1 MVSKYNVKVSA
12 TSSGSVP
19 YHCKVTFPFSET
31 TKTPDFGL
39 LVSCAKEETLE
50 EEPQPE
56 IIVREEQDYPI
67 IKAQMGTANVIEI
80 DGSLYFD
87 LSHSDYTALQVL
99 VSFVNELNERILL
112 LRINE
117 TDVVAFD
124 NCRPHRGTRSRW
136 SYSNNKFEYNN
147 HENIFGIRNSN
158 TAFCNFNNNGGSLF
172 QYNTAPY
179 YDLLKV
185 SFD

>member
-1 MVSKYNVKVSA
+1 MVSKHNVKVSA

-56 IIVREEQDYPI
+56 LIVREEQDYPI
-67 IKAQMGTANVIEI
+67 IKAQMNTANVIEI

-87 LSHSDYTALQVL
+87 LSHSDYTALKVL
-99 VSFVNELNERILL
+99 VSFVNELNDRILL

-124 NCRPHRGTRSRW
+124 NCRPHRGGQAT
-136 SYSNNKFEYNN
+136 
-147 HENIFGIRNSN
+147 
-158 TAFCNFNNNGGSLF
+158 NGRI
-172 QYNTAPY
+172 
-179 YDLLKV
+179 LK
-185 SFD
+185 